1 MNWVDIVII
10 VLLGAAV
17 VLGFRKGL
25 VQEIVGI
32 IALVVAFF
40 FALLSHQAAAGLLLK
55 TFPKMPA
62 HIVPTVGFIVAF
74 LVAFGVI
81 TLAGWLLA
89 KIIKAT
95 PLDFADKVGGMAIGL
110 FKGALVISILLML
123 LALIPLP
130 KEVTQKMDRSAAIRN
145 IRKVA
150 PWVYEKTKGLWPKVQ
165 ELYKDFEKQP
175 EPKKVQE
182 IKTK

>member
-17 VLGFRKGL
+17 VLGFKKGL

-40 FALLSHQAAAGLLLK
+40 FALLSHGAAAGALLK
-55 TFPKMPA
+55 AFPKIPA
-62 HIVPTVGFIVAF
+62 GVAPTIGFVVMFLSAF
-74 LVAFGVI
+74 LAI

-95 PLDFADKVGGMAIGL
+95 PLDFADKLGGMAAGL

-123 LALIPLP
+123 LALVPLP
-130 KEVTQKMDRSAAIRN
+130 MEVTAKMDRSTAIRS

-150 PWVYEKTKGLWPKVQ
+150 PWVYQKTRGLWPKAQ
-165 ELYKDFEKQP
+165 ELYREFDKTP
-175 EPKKVQE
+175 APKKIEDVKP
-182 IKTK
+182 I